1 MFVYQRVYPQMVLLQ
16 RTTSPAGPAPRHP
29 PVAPTCQAIQ
39 GIDAEGTFD
48 EIGPAVA
55 DSLKAISKDMTNIWV
70 NNHIYIY
77 VYIYIYIYINIYIY
91 T

>member
-1 MFVYQRVYPQMVLLQ
+1 MVLLQ

-29 PVAPTCQAIQ
+29 PVAPTCQTIQ

-70 NNHIYIY
+70 NNHIYINNY
-77 VYIYIYIYINIYIY
+77 YTYIYIHKNMCICIYK
-91 T
+91 